1 MKNNFIEI
9 QSKEDLIK
17 PFQNGEKK
25 PSDFKIGTEH
35 EKFVFH
41 IDTLKPV
48 SFSGK
53 SVRIRRALKHL
64 VLQEI
69 FVFGREK
76 DQADMQTG
84 RRIH

>member
-1 MKNNFIEI
+1 MKNNFTEI

-53 SVRIRRALKHL
+53 SGIENLL
-64 VLQEI
+64 ML
-69 FVFGREK
+69 
-76 DQADMQTG
+76 
-84 RRIH
+84 